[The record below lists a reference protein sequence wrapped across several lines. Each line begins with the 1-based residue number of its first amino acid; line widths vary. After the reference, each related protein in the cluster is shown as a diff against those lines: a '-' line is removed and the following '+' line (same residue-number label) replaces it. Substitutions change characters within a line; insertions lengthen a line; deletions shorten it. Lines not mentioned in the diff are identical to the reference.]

1 MPLDALCLMPVADEI
16 RKSAEG
22 AKIDKIQQPGK
33 NEIVFT
39 LRGTGASRRLL
50 VSASTGRA
58 RVHFTE
64 MQFENPQQPPMFC
77 MLLRKHLLGARIAAV
92 TQPSM
97 ERVLNFELDVYDE
110 MGVPG
115 KSLLI
120 IELIGASP
128 NLILVAGDGRIVD
141 CLRRSEGDMGEKRGL
156 MPGLFYRPP
165 LPSDK
170 KDPLLV
176 SKDDIIRIWNAA
188 FEEKT
193 VDNWLLDTF
202 FGISPLICRELSQ
215 RFFGDTSVLIAGL
228 GRGEKAAFPEKLAE
242 FFGEMK
248 NGAFTPCMLSRAGK
262 PYDFSC
268 IPITQYGEK
277 MERREFSS
285 FSELLDFFYT
295 ERDIAESARQRT
307 EALIKAVRNLR
318 DRTKRRLANQEEE
331 LKATLG
337 RDRLREIGDI
347 ITANLHSMRPG
358 MSLLRANDFYS
369 EDNAEIEIR
378 LDPRLSP
385 QQNAARYYKEYNK
398 AKNAER
404 RLTELI
410 EAGGAELYYLESV
423 LDELS
428 RASGEK
434 DVLEI
439 RRELEK
445 MGLLA
450 PRPSSKKEK
459 EIKSKPLRFISS
471 TGFEI
476 LVGKNNTQNDELT
489 FRTAERFDLWLHTQ
503 KIHGSHVVIMTGGKN
518 ADDRTIE
525 EAAKLAALYSQA
537 SESQK
542 VPVDYT
548 LIKHVRKPPGAKPG
562 MAVYSDY
569 KTIYATPDRKLA
581 DELRAK

>member
-33 NEIVFT
+33 NEIIFT
-39 LRGTGASRRLL
+39 LRGTGVSRRLL

-97 ERVLNFELDVYDE
+97 ERVLEFELDVFDE
-110 MGVPG
+110 MGVAG
-115 KSLLI
+115 KSRLI
-120 IELIGASP
+120 IELIGAAP
-128 NLILVAGDGRIVD
+128 NLILVAGDGRIID
-141 CLRRSEGDMGEKRGL
+141 CLRRAEGDMGEKRGV

-165 LPSDK
+165 LPSGK
-170 KDPLLV
+170 NDPLLV
-176 SKDDIIRIWNAA
+176 SKDDIIRIWNEAN
-188 FEEKT
+188 EEKT
-193 VDNWLLDTF
+193 VDSWLLDTF
-202 FGISPLICRELSQ
+202 FGISPLVCRELSQ
-215 RFFGDTSVLIAGL
+215 RFFGDGSVRIASL
-228 GRGEKAAFPEKLAE
+228 ASGERASFPEKLAAFIE
-242 FFGEMK
+242 SIK
-248 NGAFTPCMLSRAGK
+248 NGEFTPCMLSRGGK
-262 PYDFSC
+262 PFDFSC

-277 MERREFSS
+277 MEKREFSS
-285 FSELLDFFYT
+285 FSELMDLFYS
-295 ERDIAESARQRT
+295 ERDMAESARQRT
-307 EALIKAVRNLR
+307 EALIKTVKNLR
-318 DRTKRRLANQEEE
+318 DRTRRRLANQEEE
-331 LKATLG
+331 LKATFG
-337 RDRLREIGDI
+337 RDRLRETGDI
-347 ITANLHSMRPG
+347 ITANLHRMKSG
-358 MSLLRANDFYS
+358 MALLRANDFYS
-369 EDNAEIEIR
+369 ESNAEIEIK

-385 QQNAARYYKEYNK
+385 QQNAAKYYKDYNK

-404 RLTELI
+404 HLTGLIKAGETELF
-410 EAGGAELYYLESV
+410 YLESV

-445 MGLLA
+445 MGLLS
-450 PRPSSKKEK
+450 PKPSAKKEK
-459 EIKSKPLRFISS
+459 EVKSRPLRFVSS
-471 TGFEI
+471 AGFEI

-503 KIHGSHVVIMTGGKN
+503 KIHGSHVVILTGGKK
-518 ADDRTIE
+518 ADDKTIE
-525 EAAKLAALYSQA
+525 EAAKLAALYSQG
-537 SESQK
+537 SEGQK
-542 VPVDYT
+542 VPVDYA
-548 LIKHVRKPPGAKPG
+548 LVKHVKKPPGAKPG
-562 MAVYSDY
+562 MVIYTDY
-569 KTIYATPDRKLA
+569 KTLYVTPDKRLA